1 MGTAVEG
8 VEPFAQAQVTAGGAL
23 AREFSPQTLE
33 SLRVPG
39 LYACGEALDFDGDCG
54 GYNLMWAWLSGLRA
68 GTAAAEAL

>member
-1 MGTAVEG
+1 MRGNCPSKG

-39 LYACGEALDFDGDCG
+39 CMPAAKRLILTAIAAVIILCGLG
-54 GYNLMWAWLSGLRA
+54 
-68 GTAAAEAL
+68 